1 MDLLKDNTQE
11 QYNEIKNRYNNEFK
25 NPESLKI
32 AFANIYNDLN
42 TKYFKF
48 AYKLCNYNYLQFYI
62 NNDTYRNVI
71 NINNETKLFDV
82 KIYEEYKNLI
92 IQLIEYINN
101 IYSFTGMTNLPLI
114 VRNTKI
120 ITTLHQNFE
129 SIYNSIDSKF
139 KYKSFLDNLKNLFD
153 EFKQIHNKSNSNSFK
168 LDCLVSQTLNTLLNF
183 YEKNNI
189 DSDILEHLNNTI
201 KSPNCNQYYLNI
213 KQIKY
218 HKLHINNW
226 IELYKFICSSY
237 NYISNNNILKNKKYK
252 IDLYNDNI
260 KITPKI
266 LNDIYNKYLLI
277 QSVIFIFLNSVCNN
291 LINFFYTL
299 DDYKKELELY
309 QKIMNNVSYL
319 LQTINNNYPQE
330 LINLKNIFSNIISI
344 VNKDILQV
352 SDDEFY
358 KNYGIGKSLY
368 LQLGGFNQ
376 IPLKYSYELLKFK
389 YNLF

>member
-1 MDLLKDNTQE
+1 MDLLKDNIQE
-11 QYNEIKNRYNNEFK
+11 QYNKIKNRYNNEFK
-25 NPESLKI
+25 NPETLKV
-32 AFANIYNDLN
+32 AFTNIYNNLN
-42 TKYFKF
+42 TKYFQF
-48 AYKLCNYNYLQFYI
+48 AYKLSSYNYLQFYI
-62 NNDTYRNVI
+62 NNDTYRKVI
-71 NINNETKLFDV
+71 NIDNETKLFDV

-92 IQLIEYINN
+92 LQLIEYINN

-120 ITTLHQNFE
+120 ITTLHQNFD

-139 KYKSFLDNLKNLFD
+139 KYKSFLDDLKELFD
-153 EFKQIHNKSNSNSFK
+153 QFKQTHNKSNANSFK
-168 LDCLVSQTLNTLLNF
+168 LDCLVSQTLKALLKF

-201 KSPNCNQYYLNI
+201 QSPNCSKYYKNI

-237 NYISNNNILKNKKYK
+237 NYISNNNILKNKKYR

-266 LNDIYNKYLLI
+266 LNDMYNKYLII

-330 LINLKNIFSNIISI
+330 LINLKDIFSNIISI
-344 VNKDILQV
+344 VNKDILQE
-352 SDDEFY
+352 SNDEFY
-358 KNYGIGKSLY
+358 KNYGIGKSLS

-376 IPLKYSYELLKFK
+376 ISLKYSYELLKFK